1 MARYPYVK
9 PEVTPEMQ
17 AQRDRAQ
24 ADPMFRVNAGA
35 KYYPAK
41 VTVYPPVLPDGRLDV
56 RAWLRQLD
64 DACNSAV
71 LPC

>member
-1 MARYPYVK
+1 MSRYVNPAARP
-9 PEVTPEMQ
+9 TPEMQ
-17 AQRDRAQ
+17 AERDRSQ

-41 VTVYPPVLPDGRLDV
+41 VTVYPPVLPDGSLDV